1 MKTKH
6 CLCLTLLA
14 AVPFAFAQ
22 TDAPPLSRVPAP
34 PAVLPAPAPLPA
46 PATTTGNPDSALPE
60 PIPDLPAPSES
71 RATEP
76 AGPSNQRERPFRPTE
91 KLRDEER
98 PRTPRVEER
107 RETLRVERPGGGGKL
122 QSQPLQSGGGYG
134 GGDAFGS
141 TGGGGYGGGGAAG
154 GDSQQRPA
162 GGGSSG
168 VGGGG
173 VAGPGPQAAPPDMRP
188 GPPGSHGN
196 YPGGVLPG
204 RDFAREGFP
213 AEGFA
218 PDHRF
223 YPREM
228 LHQPESGADR
238 GPKPVRLQKVY
249 RSMEEFPTAPAVS
262 RADQIIREAKLRAVQ
277 HHFEMALGEA
287 MDLEKALLDAPAERR
302 EMMEAKFK
310 ALQGFTAGLESQIR
324 SLTGGPESFNRP
336 VPNPNHISVPS
347 EQPGFKDHLPLPPS
361 ELQRK

>member
-1 MKTKH
+1 MKTNH

-22 TDAPPLSRVPAP
+22 TDAPPPSPVLAP

-46 PATTTGNPDSALPE
+46 PATPTVNPESALPE
-60 PIPDLPAPSES
+60 LIPALPAPDE
-71 RATEP
+71 AGGTEP
-76 AGPSNQRERPFRPTE
+76 AEASNQRERPSPPKE

-98 PRTPRVEER
+98 PRTLRVEER
-107 RETLRVERPGGGGKL
+107 RKTLRVERPGGGGKL

-134 GGDAFGS
+134 DSDAFGS
-141 TGGGGYGGGGAAG
+141 TG
-154 GDSQQRPA
+154 
-162 GGGSSG
+162 SSG
-168 VGGGG
+168 LGGGG
-173 VAGPGPQAAPPDMRP
+173 VAGLGPQAAPPDMRP
-188 GPPGSHGN
+188 GPPGPHGN

-213 AEGFA
+213 DEGFD

-223 YPREM
+223 DPREM

-238 GPKPVRLQKVY
+238 GPETGRLQKTY
-249 RSMEEFPTAPAVS
+249 RFIQEFPTAPAVS

-277 HHFEMALGEA
+277 RHFEMALGEA

-347 EQPGFKDHLPLPPS
+347 EQSGFKDHLPLPPS
-361 ELQRK
+361 EHQRK

>member
-46 PATTTGNPDSALPE
+46 PATPTVNPESALPE
-60 PIPDLPAPSES
+60 PIPALPAPGES
-71 RATEP
+71 GATEP
-76 AGPSNQRERPFRPTE
+76 AEASNQRERPSPPKE

-98 PRTPRVEER
+98 PRTLRVEER
-107 RETLRVERPGGGGKL
+107 RKTLRVERPGGGGKL

-134 GGDAFGS
+134 GGEAYGS
-141 TGGGGYGGGGAAG
+141 TG
-154 GDSQQRPA
+154 
-162 GGGSSG
+162 SSG
-168 VGGGG
+168 LGGGG
-173 VAGPGPQAAPPDMRP
+173 VAGLGPQAAPPDMRP

-238 GPKPVRLQKVY
+238 GPETVRLQKVY

-277 HHFEMALGEA
+277 RHFEMALGEA